1 MTTLPRA
8 GVIVTGT
15 EVLSGRVRD
24 ANGPW
29 LADRLTELG
38 VDHATTIVVGD
49 RPEDMRAA
57 LAWLASQGVAL
68 IITSGGLGPTADDLT
83 IEVVAAFHGRALVLD
98 EALEGR
104 IAAKLEPLLQRFP
117 NLDIG
122 AWREGTR
129 KQALVPEG
137 ATVLEPVGTAPGLV
151 VGPSGSGPTVV
162 VLPGPPSE
170 LQAMW
175 PAALE
180 AQALSDAIGGA
191 ATFTVRT
198 LRMYG
203 MPESEIA
210 ETLRVAEADGID
222 LAALEITTC
231 LRRGEIEVVTRYE
244 PDGAQAYEALEDVIR
259 ERHAGT
265 LFSDDGSTVDDQVAR
280 ALLDQGATIA
290 TAESCTGGL
299 LAARL
304 TERAGSSAYVL
315 GGIVAYA
322 NSAKVHVVGVDAE
335 LIARHGAV
343 SVEVAEAL
351 AFGALRRLDTDVGVG
366 ITGVAGPDGG
376 TEAKP
381 VGFVCLSAASRD
393 GRRITRTVNLPGGRE
408 DVRDRSTTVAM
419 HLVRRLLHGEG
430 ERAAVAA

>member
-1 MTTLPRA
+1 MSSIPRA
-8 GVIVTGT
+8 GVVVTGT

-24 ANGPW
+24 SNGPW

-57 LAWLASQGVAL
+57 LEWLAAQGVAL

-83 IEVVAAFHGRALVLD
+83 IEVVADFHGRPLVLD
-98 EALEGR
+98 EPLEGR
-104 IAAKLEPLLQRFP
+104 IAAKIEPLLKRFP
-117 NLDIG
+117 DLDIG

-137 ATVLEPVGTAPGLV
+137 ATVLEPIGTAPGLV
-151 VGPSGSGPTVV
+151 VPPAEDGPTVV

-175 PAALE
+175 PAAL
-180 AQALSDAIGGA
+180 AAPALQDAVKDAGS
-191 ATFTVRT
+191 FTVRT

-210 ETLRVAEADGID
+210 ETLRVAERDGID
-222 LAALEITTC
+222 LGALEITTC

-244 PDGAQAYEALEDVIR
+244 PDRARTYEALEDVIR

-322 NSAKVHVVGVDAE
+322 NSAKVHVAGVDAE

-351 AFGALRRLDTDVGVG
+351 AFGALRRFDTDVGVG
-366 ITGVAGPDGG
+366 ITGVAGPGGG

-393 GRRITRTVNLPGGRE
+393 GRRITRTVNLPGGRD